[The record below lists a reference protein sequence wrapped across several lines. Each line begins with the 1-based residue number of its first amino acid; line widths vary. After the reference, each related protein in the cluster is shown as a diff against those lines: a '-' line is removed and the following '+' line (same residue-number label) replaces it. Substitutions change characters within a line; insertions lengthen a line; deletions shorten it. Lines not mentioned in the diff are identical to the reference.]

1 MIARTFVFSLL
12 VFQGLASSALDLV
25 MLGVLP
31 VLALAIVADAGLA
44 LATAALAGPQP

>member
-1 MIARTFVFSLL
+1 

-44 LATAALAGPQP
+44 LATVALAGPRP